1 VIGTDGIWEARNES
15 DQMFGRTALYDII
28 SNNSEAT
35 ASEIMATIFDQIDS
49 FRNAAEAEDDV
60 TLVVIKLI

>member
-1 VIGTDGIWEARNES
+1 
-15 DQMFGRTALYDII
+15 
-28 SNNSEAT
+28 
-35 ASEIMATIFDQIDS
+35 MATIFDQIDS